1 MRTFTAT
8 IVGLLLSLT
17 LSPAFA
23 EAGATGGP
31 TASPPGASAYFV
43 DLKDG
48 ATIGPTTTIHFGL
61 HGMGVAPAGSDK
73 ANSGHHHLLIDTDLP
88 PLDQPIPNDENH
100 IHFGAGQTEVDL
112 TLTPGPHTLQL
123 LLGDKDHIP
132 HSPPV
137 MSPPI
142 HVNVAASG
150 APSPPGA
157 AAYFVDLK
165 DGATIGPTTTIHFG
179 LHGMG
184 VAPAGSDKANSG
196 HHHLLIDTDLPP
208 LDQPIPNDENHM
220 HFGAGQTEVDL
231 TLTPGPHTLQLL
243 LGDKNHVPHSPP
255 VMSPR
260 IHVDVAAAAPAPP
273 PAATD
278 APSSAGGAG
287 PVEQTPAKTS
297 PPGAPPAATGAPS
310 SARHTS
316 PPGAKEYIVSP
327 ADGDYV
333 PKTFTIRFGLV
344 NMGLAP
350 AGVEKANF
358 GHHHLLIDAPLPAL
372 DQPIP
377 NDENHLHF
385 GAGQTEATITLT
397 PGRHTLQLLLGDAQH
412 VPHDPPVY
420 SQPIT
425 VFVPTYW
432 WTVPP

>member
-1 MRTFTAT
+1 
-8 IVGLLLSLT
+8 LSLA
-17 LSPAFA
+17 LSTAFA
-23 EAGATGGP
+23 QTAATGGP
-31 TASPPGASAYFV
+31 TPSPPGAS
-43 DLKDG
+43 
-48 ATIGPTTTIHFGL
+48 
-61 HGMGVAPAGSDK
+61 
-73 ANSGHHHLLIDTDLP
+73 
-88 PLDQPIPNDENH
+88 
-100 IHFGAGQTEVDL
+100 
-112 TLTPGPHTLQL
+112 
-123 LLGDKDHIP
+123 
-132 HSPPV
+132 
-137 MSPPI
+137 
-142 HVNVAASG
+142 
-150 APSPPGA
+150 
-157 AAYFVDLK
+157 AYFVDLK

-231 TLTPGPHTLQLL
+231 TLAPGPHTLQLL

-260 IHVDVAAAAPAPP
+260 IHVTVAAVAPAPP
-273 PAATD
+273 PAAAV
-278 APSSAGGAG
+278 APSSG
-287 PVEQTPAKTS
+287 
-297 PPGAPPAATGAPS
+297 
-310 SARHTS
+310 RHTS
-316 PPGAKEYIVSP
+316 PPGARVYIVSP
-327 ADGDYV
+327 ADGDYI
-333 PKTFTIRFGLV
+333 PKTVTIRFGLV
-344 NMGLAP
+344 NMGVAP
-350 AGVEKANF
+350 AGVEKANS
-358 GHHHLLIDAPLPAL
+358 GHHHLLIDTPLPPL

-425 VFVPTYW
+425 VFVPTHW

>member
-297 PPGAPPAATGAPS
+297 PPGAPPAATGAPLVGSTHFAARRQRVYRFAGRWGLRPEDVYDQIRPRQYGPRARWGRKGKFWPSSSFDRRAAARSGPADSERRKS
-310 SARHTS
+310 SALRRRSDRGDDYADARS
-316 PPGAKEYIVSP
+316 PY
-327 ADGDYV
+327 
-333 PKTFTIRFGLV
+333 T
-344 NMGLAP
+344 
-350 AGVEKANF
+350 
-358 GHHHLLIDAPLPAL
+358 
-372 DQPIP
+372 
-377 NDENHLHF
+377 
-385 GAGQTEATITLT
+385 ATIARRR
-397 PGRHTLQLLLGDAQH
+397 PARS
-412 VPHDPPVY
+412 P
-420 SQPIT
+420 
-425 VFVPTYW
+425 
-432 WTVPP
+432 